1 MRAAHDFRGGARPPL
16 KHWRVVLAAV
26 GAVLLVVGVVW
37 IRRAELPHENF
48 VINTGDCHIPVTLT
62 DPAPDVSPAGSVVLI
77 HGLSA
82 NRKLMTYLAEDFA
95 GHGFRSFS
103 IDLPGHGDNSDP
115 FTVPRAQ
122 FCATM
127 AVDWL
132 TRQDKIDPAKT
143 TIVGH
148 SMGGAIAIRMADVE
162 PVAATIAI
170 SPGPTAPQTRMP
182 ANLLVFSAS
191 ADLAPLK
198 RVAARLQEAAQGD
211 RTAPDDFAQ
220 KRAFDLELLPH
231 STHTSLITD
240 RRVAH
245 RSEQWMMQT
254 VFSGSDAN
262 TVTLNLDL
270 GTYESYGNGRR
281 RLAGAILGQIGII
294 LIFPFAAFVAGRVSG
309 LALVEMP
316 GTCPAPLLVIL
327 EMIVSVLVA
336 ILILRFG
343 VPLRFLHI
351 YSADYLVSLL
361 TIAGLVLLTLNL
373 GFLMEYAWF
382 RSAKLLAAGLL
393 AFATIIAMGAWMNWQ
408 LTDGLP
414 NTPRWFRFVG
424 MLPFLYLYAFAEE
437 VVLGPVKHGWPRAA
451 RFILFGAL
459 RVEILLACVVG
470 YYSLGNGQILLILL
484 AVFFIVFSILQR
496 LATDAVRA
504 HTGSATA
511 AALFGAILA
520 AWFVATIFPLT

>member
-1 MRAAHDFRGGARPPL
+1 VR
-16 KHWRVVLAAV
+16 HWRVVLAAIGVVLLIV
-26 GAVLLVVGVVW
+26 GAVW

-48 VINTGDCHIPVTLT
+48 VINTGDCHIPTTLT
-62 DPAPDVSPAGSVVLI
+62 DPAPDVTPAGSVVLI

-82 NRKLMTYLAEDFA
+82 NRKLMTYLGEDFA
-95 GHGFRSFS
+95 GHGFRTFA

-115 FTVPRAQ
+115 FTMSRAQ

-132 TRQDKIDPAKT
+132 TREDKIDPAKT

-148 SMGGAIAIRMADVE
+148 SLGGAIAIRMADVE

-170 SPGPTAPQTRMP
+170 SPGPTGSQARMP

-198 RVAARLQEAAQGD
+198 RAAAKLSEEAQGD
-211 RTAPDDFAQ
+211 RTVPDDFAQ

-231 STHTSLITD
+231 STHTSLLTD

-254 VFSGSDAN
+254 VFPQIDPK
-262 TVTLNLDL
+262 TVALNLDL

-294 LIFPFAAFVAGRVSG
+294 LIFPFAAFIAGKLSG
-309 LALVEMP
+309 RALIEMP
-316 GTCPAPLLVIL
+316 GTRPAPILVIV
-327 EMIVSVLVA
+327 EMVVCVLVA

-343 VPLRFLHI
+343 VPLRFLHM

-361 TIAGLVLLTLNL
+361 AIAGFVLLSLNL

-382 RSAKLLAAGLL
+382 KSAKLLAAALFG
-393 AFATIIAMGAWMNWQ
+393 FATILAMGAWMNWQ

-414 NTPRWFRFVG
+414 NGPRWMRFVG
-424 MLPFLYLYAFAEE
+424 MLPFLYLYSFAEE
-437 VVLGPVKHGWPRAA
+437 VVLGPVKHGWPRTA
-451 RFILFGAL
+451 RFVLFGIL
-459 RVEILLACVVG
+459 RLEILLACVVG
-470 YYSLGNGQILLILL
+470 FYSLGNGQILLVLL
-484 AVFFIVFSILQR
+484 AVFFMAFSILQR
-496 LATDAVRA
+496 LATDAVRT

>member
-1 MRAAHDFRGGARPPL
+1 LERRV
-16 KHWRVVLAAV
+16 KYWRILLAAIGAILLIV
-26 GAVLLVVGVVW
+26 GAFW
-37 IRRAELPHENF
+37 IRRADLPHEDF
-48 VINTGDCHIPVTLT
+48 VIDTGDCHIPVTLT

-95 GHGFRSFS
+95 GHGFRSYS
-103 IDLPGHGDNSDP
+103 IDLPGHGDNSDA
-115 FTVPRAQ
+115 FTLARAQ

-148 SMGGAIAIRMADVE
+148 SLGGAIAIRMADVE

-170 SPGPTAPQTRMP
+170 SPAPTGAQTRIP

-191 ADLAPLK
+191 ADLTPLK
-198 RVAARLQEAAQGD
+198 QAAAHLEEAAQGN
-211 RTAPDDFAQ
+211 RTAPDDFVQ
-220 KRAFDLELLPH
+220 KRAFDLEFVPH
-231 STHTSLITD
+231 STHTSLISD

-254 VFSGSDAN
+254 VFPQVDPK
-262 TVTLNLDL
+262 TLTLNLDL

-281 RLAGAILGQIGII
+281 RLAGAILGQIGIL
-294 LIFPFAAFVAGRVSG
+294 LIFPFAVFLAGKLSG
-309 LALVEMP
+309 LALMETPGSRPAPVLVIVEM
-316 GTCPAPLLVIL
+316 L
-327 EMIVSVLVA
+327 VSVFVA
-336 ILILRFG
+336 ILILRIG
-343 VPLRFLHI
+343 VPLRFLHM
-351 YSADYLVSLL
+351 YSADYLISLL
-361 TIAGLVLLTLNL
+361 TTAGVVLLSLNL
-373 GFLMEYAWF
+373 GYLMEYAWF
-382 RSAKLLAAGLL
+382 KSAKLLAAALL
-393 AFATIIAMGAWMNWQ
+393 GIATILAMGAWMNWQ

-414 NTPRWFRFVG
+414 NAPRWFRFVG
-424 MLPFLYLYAFAEE
+424 ILPFLYLYGFAEE
-437 VVLGPVKHGWPRAA
+437 VVLGPVKHGWPRVA
-451 RFILFGAL
+451 RFALFGVL
-459 RVEILLACVVG
+459 RVELLIACIVG
-470 YYSLGNGQILLILL
+470 YYSLGNGQILLVLL
-484 AVFFIVFSILQR
+484 AVFFAVFSIVQR